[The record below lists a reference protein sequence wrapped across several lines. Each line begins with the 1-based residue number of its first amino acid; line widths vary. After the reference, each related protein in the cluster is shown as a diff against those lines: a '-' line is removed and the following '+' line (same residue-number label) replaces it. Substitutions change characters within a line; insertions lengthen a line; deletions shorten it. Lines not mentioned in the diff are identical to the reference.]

1 MTDDPANRRAV
12 RVVLVYEPDPMSE
25 PYSFDVMLDTAGR
38 LADASYAD
46 GGCGDYPAVLKSDG
60 VIDFGPAMDADSRY
74 YRTDL
79 RTQALTQGA
88 QIVVRDAANQPWIY
102 RVESVT
108 PR

>member
-1 MTDDPANRRAV
+1 MSSSPANSRAV

-25 PYSFDVMLDTAGR
+25 PYSFDVMLDNAGR
-38 LADASYAD
+38 IADATTVY
-46 GGCGDYPAVLKSDG
+46 GVCGDYPAVLKSDG
-60 VIDFGPAMDADSRY
+60 VIDFGPAMDAASRY

-79 RTQALTQGA
+79 RAQAMTPGT
-88 QIVVRDAANQPWIY
+88 QIVVRDAENQPWIY

>member
-1 MTDDPANRRAV
+1 MSDSPPSSRAV

-25 PYSFDVMLDTAGR
+25 PYSFDVMLDNAGR
-38 LADASYAD
+38 IADAACAY
-46 GGCGDYPAVLKSDG
+46 GVCGDYPAVLKSDG
-60 VIDFGPAMDADSRY
+60 AIDFGPAMDAASRY

-79 RTQALTQGA
+79 RMQPMTPGA
-88 QIVVRDAANQPWIY
+88 QIVVRDAENQPWIY

>member
-1 MTDDPANRRAV
+1 MSDSLPSSRAV

-25 PYSFDVMLDTAGR
+25 PYSFDVMLDGAGR
-38 LADASYAD
+38 IADATYVY
-46 GGCGDYPAVLKSDG
+46 GVCGDYPAVLKSDG
-60 VIDFGPAMDADSRY
+60 VIDFGPAMDAEGRY

-79 RTQALTQGA
+79 RTQAMTPGTHV
-88 QIVVRDAANQPWIY
+88 VVRDAANQPWIY

>member
-1 MTDDPANRRAV
+1 MTDNPASRSAV

-25 PYSFDVMLDTAGR
+25 PYSFDVMLDAAGR
-38 LADASYAD
+38 IADATYVY
-46 GGCGDYPAVLKSDG
+46 GVCGEYPAVLKSDG
-60 VIDFGPAMDADSRY
+60 VIDFGPAVESDARY

-79 RTQALTQGA
+79 RTQALMPGA
-88 QIVVRDAANQPWIY
+88 QIVVRDATNQPWIY